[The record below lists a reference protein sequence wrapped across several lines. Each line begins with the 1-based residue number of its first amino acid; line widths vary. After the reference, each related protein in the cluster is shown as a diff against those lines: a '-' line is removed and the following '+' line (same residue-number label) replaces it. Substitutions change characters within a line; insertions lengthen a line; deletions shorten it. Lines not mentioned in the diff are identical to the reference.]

1 MKKDILII
9 GGGPAG
15 IITASSAKQKYPNK
29 SILMIRNNKE
39 VLVPCAIPYIFGS
52 KLDSTQKDVVPDKMI
67 VKDGIELLLETVTD
81 VDIDKKVAKLGN
93 GDEVHFEKVVFAT
106 GSTPKLPPLENFDA
120 DGVFIVPKR
129 REAIDKLKTHV
140 DTSSSDNIVVVGS
153 GFIGVE
159 MAQELSESGKK
170 VHLIGSSNV
179 PLKPAFDTE
188 FSQKIEEKLVD
199 MGINVINSTRVTE
212 LITEENIVT
221 SVKLSNG
228 DLIDTNTVIF
238 AIGYSPNSDLARKS
252 GLRIGIRGGIWT
264 DEYMRTDFDGVFAVG
279 DCVEKK
285 NFLTRDL
292 SPVMLASTATAEA
305 RVAGASLYNINYIKG
320 FNGTIGT
327 FSTVIDRTVFSSVG
341 LTERE
346 AKAEPFDYVVGEF
359 TGIDKHPGTL
369 PGTEKQSVKLIVM
382 RRDGVLVGGQITG
395 GQSSGEMINLI
406 ALMIENRMSIYSILN
421 LQLATH
427 PLLTSGPTS
436 YTIIKAVEEIN
447 RKIDL
452 CFA

>member
-1 MKKDILII
+1 VKKDILII

-15 IITASSAKQKYPNK
+15 IITASSAKQKYPDK
-29 SILMIRNNKE
+29 SILMVRNNKE

-52 KLDSTQKDVVPDKMI
+52 KLETSQQDVVPDKMI
-67 VKDGIELLLETVTD
+67 VKDGIELLIETVTD
-81 VDIDKKVAKLGN
+81 VDIKKKVAYLGN
-93 GDEVHFEKVVFAT
+93 GDEVHFDKVIFAT
-106 GSTPKLPPLENFDA
+106 GSTPKLPPLDNFDA

-129 REAIDKLKTHV
+129 REAIDRLKHHV
-140 DTSSSDNIVVVGS
+140 DSRNGDNVVVVGT

-170 VHLIGSSNV
+170 VFLIGSSSV
-179 PLKPAFDTE
+179 PLQPAFDTE
-188 FSQKIEEKLVD
+188 FSLKIEDKLTNLGVE
-199 MGINVINSTRVTE
+199 VINKTRVTE
-212 LITEENIVT
+212 ILTENDAVN

-228 DLIDTNTVIF
+228 DTISTETVIF
-238 AIGYSPNSDLARKS
+238 AIGYKPNTDLAQKS
-252 GLRIGIRGGIWT
+252 GLRVGIRGGIWT

-285 NFLTRDL
+285 NFLTRDI

-327 FSTVIDRTVFSSVG
+327 FSTVVDGTVFSSVG
-341 LTERE
+341 ITERE

-369 PGTEKQSVKLIVM
+369 PNTEKQSVKLIVM

-395 GQSSGEMINLI
+395 GVSSGEMINLI